1 MRREPAT
8 ALAFAAEPGL
18 CRPVTSRLPTV
29 CCHAA
34 ALCLGFAAPAAAQA
48 VPGTQPSP
56 PPEAGTQ
63 VQPPEA
69 GTPVQPAGAGALFPP
84 LPPIPEMNDGFVAEP
99 AQPIEMAPAEALDPA
114 LLAPLPP
121 LGMFDPAP
129 RTDLTFTEAAQE
141 GLRYRVVVDGL
152 QPTGLD
158 GSFRRLSALHR
169 GQNRPATA
177 AQIASRARTDEE
189 LLKRLMFSEGWYSA
203 TVEVT
208 ADFAKQAEAER
219 SAAGGAAG
227 GAGGGRAEIRLTVV
241 PGERY
246 TWREIVLDLI
256 PAERPEL
263 SAGFGLEIGDPIRAI
278 DVEAAEGAL
287 LFRLNSLGYPFA
299 EIGVRDVVLDEDA
312 PKGSY
317 LLTGDIGPPGVFGP
331 IRMSGFRPFDERHA
345 EVIARFRPGQPYDSR
360 LVDDFRR
367 ALIATQQFG
376 GVTVTPV
383 DTGVR
388 EGEAA
393 VTEIRV
399 DGNRGPH
406 RLLAGQIGFA
416 TEEGF
421 RAEGTWRHR
430 SFLKPEGMLNAR
442 AVLGT
447 FEQRAR
453 GELLMG
459 NWRKR
464 DRTLGFA
471 ADLSN
476 ETPPAFN
483 AQTFALGAELELTS
497 TPIWQKRWTWSV
509 GLGLAASRQ
518 QLRATSNPDDPA
530 QVAFDTW
537 RRFLFVSLPARAGYD
552 RSNDLLDPTRGFRLG
567 VELNPEVSREAGR
580 VETYARMFADG
591 TVYRGIGEQFVLA
604 GRLRLGSI
612 VGADLAAIAP
622 TRRLYAGGGG
632 SVRGFDFQGV
642 GELGLNGRSIGGRGL
657 FEAST
662 EVRYRFGDFGVVG
675 FFDAG
680 SVNRG
685 SLPSLAGTRF
695 GAGVGGRYYTSFGPV
710 RIDVARAINRG
721 LLDPQFALYIS
732 IGQAF

>member
-1 MRREPAT
+1 VTAQAIPD
-8 ALAFAAEPGL
+8 ALAN
-18 CRPVTSRLPTV
+18 
-29 CCHAA
+29 
-34 ALCLGFAAPAAAQA
+34 
-48 VPGTQPSP
+48 QPQD
-56 PPEAGTQ
+56 AD
-63 VQPPEA
+63 
-69 GTPVQPAGAGALFPP
+69 ALFLP
-84 LPPIPEMNDGFVAEP
+84 LPPIPEIDDALGAEP
-99 AQPIEMAPAEALDPA
+99 AQPIEMAPVEALDPA

-121 LGMFDPAP
+121 LGTFDPAP
-129 RTDLTFTEAAQE
+129 RTDFTFTEVAQE

-152 QPTGLD
+152 QPTGLES
-158 GSFRRLSALHR
+158 SFRRLSALYR

-177 AQIASRARTDEE
+177 AQIASRARTDQE
-189 LLKRLMFSEGWYSA
+189 LLKRLLFSEGWYGA

-208 ADFAKQAEAER
+208 ADFAKPADAGSKSQPAEAANGAV
-219 SAAGGAAG
+219 SAAAARGAAG
-227 GAGGGRAEIRLTVV
+227 NRAEVRLTVV

-256 PAERPEL
+256 PVDRPEL
-263 SAGFGLEIGDPIRAI
+263 SANFGLEVGDPIRAI
-278 DVEAAEGAL
+278 DVEEAEGAL

-299 EIGVRDVVLDEDA
+299 EIGVRDVVLDQDA
-312 PKGSY
+312 PTGTY
-317 LLTGDIGPPGVFGP
+317 LLTGDIGPPGIFGP
-331 IRMSGFRPFDERHA
+331 IRMSGFEPFDVRHA

-383 DTGVR
+383 DTGIR
-388 EGEAA
+388 EGDAA

-430 SFLKPEGMLNAR
+430 SFLKPEGMLTAR

-453 GELLMG
+453 AELLMG
-459 NWRKR
+459 NWRQR
-464 DRTLGFA
+464 DRTLGFG

-476 ETPPAFN
+476 ETPPAYN
-483 AQTFALGAELELTS
+483 AQTFALAAELERSS
-497 TPIWQKRWTWSV
+497 TPIWQKRWTWSIGF
-509 GLGLAASRQ
+509 GLGASRQ
-518 QLRATSNPDDPA
+518 RQRATPDPRNPA
-530 QVAFDTW
+530 QGAFEDW
-537 RRFLFVSLPARAGYD
+537 RRFLFVSLPARIGYD

-567 VELNPEVSREAGR
+567 LELNPEVSREGGR

-591 TVYRGIGEQFVLA
+591 TVYQGIGEDFVLA

-612 VGADLAAIAP
+612 VGAELIAIAP

-642 GELGLNGRSIGGRGL
+642 GDQGLNGRPIGGRGL

-662 EVRYRFGDFGVVG
+662 ELRYRFGDFGVVG
-675 FFDAG
+675 FVDAG
-680 SVNRG
+680 SVNSG
-685 SLPSLAGTRF
+685 SLPSLDGTRF
-695 GAGVGGRYYTSFGPV
+695 GVGVGGRYYTSFGPV

-721 LLDPQFALYIS
+721 PLDPQFALYIS